1 MRNLTN
7 STETQPA
14 AVHYRPPRLSDGPAV
29 HALVRRCEP
38 LDLNSPYSYLL
49 LCTDFAATCA
59 VAERDGELVG
69 FVSGYLKPADPR
81 VLFIWQV
88 AVSPAARGLGVGK
101 GLLRAVLDRPACVC
115 VEHLDTTVTPSN
127 AASWAMF
134 HSLARERGA
143 RCTRQPIFRAED
155 FGEETHEEEHLLRIG
170 PIHEKEA
177 E

>member
-1 MRNLTN
+1 MRKLTN
-7 STETQPA
+7 STETQPP

-29 HALVRRCEP
+29 HALVKRCEP

-49 LCTDFAATCA
+49 LCTDFAATCV

-81 VLFIWQV
+81 ALFIWQV
-88 AVSPAARGLGVGK
+88 AVSPATRGLGVGK
-101 GLLRAVLDRPACVC
+101 GLLRAVLSRPACVR
-115 VEHLDTTVTPSN
+115 VERLETTVTPSN

-170 PIHEKEA
+170 PIHDKEA